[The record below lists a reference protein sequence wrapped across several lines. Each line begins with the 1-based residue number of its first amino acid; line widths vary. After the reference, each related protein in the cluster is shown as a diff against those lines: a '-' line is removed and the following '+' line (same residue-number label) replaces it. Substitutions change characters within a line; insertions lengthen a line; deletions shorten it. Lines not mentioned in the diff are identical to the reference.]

1 MTRSEV
7 PLALFVK
14 AESSSFFSNHEYG
27 RMPSIV
33 VNFSSNSDIEEI
45 AKGFCRNYV
54 PKYISIV
61 TVETPTNTVI
71 KSTRAQRIT
80 FSEQLAFVGGTMGL
94 FTGMSILSFV
104 EIICFFF
111 KINEKLWASGTKKL
125 CNKRKTKIADD
136 NSLKEDD
143 QGTIKAFMA
152 KTTPKAS

>member
-1 MTRSEV
+1 MSEV
-7 PLALFVK
+7 PLTLFVK
-14 AESSSFFSNHEYG
+14 AESSSISSNHDYG
-27 RMPSIV
+27 RMSSIV
-33 VNFSSNSDIEEI
+33 VNFSSNSDTEET

-111 KINEKLWASGTKKL
+111 KINEKLWVSGTKKL
-125 CNKRKTKIADD
+125 CNKRKTKIVDG
-136 NSLKEDD
+136 NELKEDD

>member
-1 MTRSEV
+1 MTWSEI

-14 AESSSFFSNHEYG
+14 AESSSISSDHDYG
-27 RMPSIV
+27 RMSSIV

-125 CNKRKTKIADD
+125 CNKRNAKIVDD
-136 NSLKEDD
+136 NQMK
-143 QGTIKAFMA
+143 KAFMA
-152 KTTPKAS
+152 KSTPIAS